1 MCSSDLTKR
10 APWSGI
16 NCVLISPGLINDY
29 PSQRSRRVFVH
40 DGVCVRPWVYVIL
53 VCVEPLR
60 VRMAFTCL
68 RVCDGTALR
77 AYCLIER

>member
-1 MCSSDLTKR
+1 M
-10 APWSGI
+10 
-16 NCVLISPGLINDY
+16 
-29 PSQRSRRVFVH
+29 FVH